1 MLRRV
6 AVSSF
11 LLIAFLSLC
20 SVAAIAQSVAPDF
33 VLPVVTSNGLTGQ
46 TVTLSS
52 FRGSVVLL
60 EFMEPWCPHCQ
71 KVASVLSNL
80 NQRYQPLNVVF
91 LTVSGP
97 WNGASAND
105 AAGFIREYGSSW
117 TYSFD
122 SSGAVF
128 NSYGVNG
135 TPTFVI
141 VGRDGSIVT
150 KLVGEQTEST
160 LASAITQAL

>member
-1 MLRRV
+1 
-6 AVSSF
+6 
-11 LLIAFLSLC
+11 
-20 SVAAIAQSVAPDF
+20 
-33 VLPVVTSNGLTGQ
+33 VLPVVTSNGLKGQ

-71 KVASVLSNL
+71 DVAPVLSNL
-80 NQRYQPLNVVF
+80 NHRYQTHNVVF
-91 LTVSGP
+91 LTISGSY
-97 WNGASAND
+97 GATASDVAL
-105 AAGFIREYGSSW
+105 FIRDYGSSW

-128 NSYGVNG
+128 NTYGVNG

-150 KLVGEQTEST
+150 KLVGEESEST